1 MPRLRIPR
9 PELLTGVG
17 GSLAVLAV
25 ILARPPGWDVIA
37 TVGATLLPAG
47 LVLYG
52 ATAARR
58 AREARDQRLLV
69 DEQRTALLREA
80 AETTMSR
87 SELQRRLAELV
98 ALNEL
103 AAGLSS
109 TLDLDELLDRALD
122 AVVHR
127 LPFDRALVLL
137 VDPASNVLT
146 NGRAIGGSAEV
157 VALVGQI
164 HLPLTD
170 TRSTLVQLA
179 LADGPMVFRDV
190 DTDPYEPNRLFA
202 RELAVSSFLGT
213 PLVTNGRTVGVL
225 AVDNRLSGRELERS
239 TGPLLFTVGSLLAAA
254 IENAR
259 LYAEVETQNREL
271 EARVATRTA
280 QLADATEEAIAA
292 RAAAEAASVTKSTFL
307 ASVSHELRTPLTSVV
322 GFTKLVRKRFEDVVT
337 PALAGLPGGGV
348 TADPKLERAVRQ
360 IGDNLAIMAAEGERL
375 TAMINDV
382 LDLQKI
388 EAGRMEFRREPVDL
402 LVVVDQALAATSA
415 LFATT
420 GLAVVRD
427 VPDAV
432 PAVTGDHHRLIQV
445 VINLL
450 SNAVKFTAAGS
461 VTVRV
466 VAAGM
471 NEVVV
476 SVADTGTGIAP
487 VDQARVFEAFA
498 QAGDTLT
505 DKPRGTG
512 LGLPISREIVE
523 EHGGRLWLESEVGR
537 GSTFAFALPVADP
550 PSSDDRSAGEPGA
563 RPIGC
568 SFEFVDRRIRRG
580 EVACG
585 RIGRCPTVAAG
596 APPQSVSR
604 AEVEPELWVGASES
618 GCAIRALRSDSRRP
632 RPRFAPASRRHR
644 GAGSSEASLARRRLR
659 PWQVARRRS
668 GRSWP
673 RSSKHARGPTYP
685 GTWRTCADKSWSSSW
700 LAEAPGRLSRSW
712 RSILGPNA
720 PAPSTSTWAASA
732 ELSGRSSR
740 SWI

>member
-1 MPRLRIPR
+1 MTRFRIPR
-9 PELLTGVG
+9 IELLAGVG
-17 GSLAVLAV
+17 ASIVVLAV
-25 ILARPPGWDVIA
+25 ILARPPGWDALA

-47 LVLYG
+47 LVLSG
-52 ATAARR
+52 AAAARR
-58 AREARDQRLLV
+58 AREADAQRVLV
-69 DEQRTALLREA
+69 DEQRTALEREA
-80 AETTMSR
+80 AETTLSR
-87 SELQRRLAELV
+87 AELQRRLAELV

-137 VDPASNVLT
+137 VDPVAGALT
-146 NGRAIGGSAEV
+146 DGRAIGGSADV
-157 VALVGQI
+157 AALVGQI
-164 HLPLTD
+164 HLSLAETQ
-170 TRSTLVQLA
+170 STLVRLA

-190 DTDPYEPNRLFA
+190 DHDPYEPNRLFA
-202 RELAVSSFLGT
+202 RAVGVSSFVGT

-239 TGPLLFTVGSLLAAA
+239 MGPLLFTVGSLLAAA

-259 LYAEVETQNREL
+259 LYAEVEIQNREL

-280 QLADATEEAIAA
+280 QLADATEQAVAA
-292 RAAAEAASVTKSTFL
+292 RAAAEAASATKSTFL

-322 GFTKLVRKRFEDVVT
+322 GFTRLVRKRFEEIVT

-348 TADPKLERAVRQ
+348 AGDPKLERAVRQ

-388 EAGRMEFRREPVDL
+388 EAGRMEFRHDPVDP
-402 LVVVDQALAATSA
+402 VAVVDQALAATSA

-427 VPDAV
+427 IPETAPPVL
-432 PAVTGDHHRLIQV
+432 GDHHRLIQV

-466 VAAGM
+466 RTAGEEIVVA
-471 NEVVV
+471 VT
-476 SVADTGTGIAP
+476 DTGTGIAP
-487 VDQARVFEAFA
+487 ADQVRVFEAFA

-537 GSTFAFALPVADP
+537 GSTFAFALPVAGG
-550 PSSDDRSAGEPGA
+550 SVASPGA
-563 RPIGC
+563 L
-568 SFEFVDRRIRRG
+568 
-580 EVACG
+580 
-585 RIGRCPTVAAG
+585 AA
-596 APPQSVSR
+596 SVS
-604 AEVEPELWVGASES
+604 VAS
-618 GCAIRALRSDSRRP
+618 
-632 RPRFAPASRRHR
+632 PAS
-644 GAGSSEASLARRRLR
+644 
-659 PWQVARRRS
+659 
-668 GRSWP
+668 
-673 RSSKHARGPTYP
+673 
-685 GTWRTCADKSWSSSW
+685 AD
-700 LAEAPGRLSRSW
+700 
-712 RSILGPNA
+712 
-720 PAPSTSTWAASA
+720 ASA
-732 ELSGRSSR
+732 ALDTAG
-740 SWI
+740 

>member
-1 MPRLRIPR
+1 MTRFRIPR
-9 PELLTGVG
+9 IELLAGVG
-17 GSLAVLAV
+17 ASIVVLAV
-25 ILARPPGWDVIA
+25 ILARPPGWDALA

-47 LVLYG
+47 LVLSG
-52 ATAARR
+52 AAAARR
-58 AREARDQRLLV
+58 AREADAQRVLV
-69 DEQRTALLREA
+69 DEQRTALEREA
-80 AETTMSR
+80 AETTLSR
-87 SELQRRLAELV
+87 AELQRRLAELV

-137 VDPASNVLT
+137 VDPVAGALT
-146 NGRAIGGSAEV
+146 DGRAIGGSADV
-157 VALVGQI
+157 AALVGQI
-164 HLPLTD
+164 HLSLAETQ
-170 TRSTLVQLA
+170 STLVRLA

-190 DTDPYEPNRLFA
+190 DHDPYEPNRLFA
-202 RELAVSSFLGT
+202 RAVGVSSFLGT

-239 TGPLLFTVGSLLAAA
+239 MGPLLFTVGSLLAAA

-259 LYAEVETQNREL
+259 LYAEVEIQNREL

-280 QLADATEEAIAA
+280 QLADATEEAVAA
-292 RAAAEAASVTKSTFL
+292 RAAAEAASATKSTFL

-322 GFTKLVRKRFEDVVT
+322 GFTRLVRKRFEEIVT

-348 TADPKLERAVRQ
+348 AGDPKLERAVRQ

-388 EAGRMEFRREPVDL
+388 EAGRMEFRHDPVDP
-402 LVVVDQALAATSA
+402 VAVVDQALAATSA

-427 VPDAV
+427 IPETAPPVL
-432 PAVTGDHHRLIQV
+432 GDHHRLIQV

-466 VAAGM
+466 RTAG
-471 NEVVV
+471 EEIVV
-476 SVADTGTGIAP
+476 SVTDTGTGIAAA
-487 VDQARVFEAFA
+487 DQVRVFEAFA

-537 GSTFAFALPVADP
+537 GSTFAFALPVAGG
-550 PSSDDRSAGEPGA
+550 SVASPGA
-563 RPIGC
+563 L
-568 SFEFVDRRIRRG
+568 
-580 EVACG
+580 
-585 RIGRCPTVAAG
+585 AA
-596 APPQSVSR
+596 SVS
-604 AEVEPELWVGASES
+604 VAS
-618 GCAIRALRSDSRRP
+618 
-632 RPRFAPASRRHR
+632 PASADESAALDT
-644 GAGSSEASLARRRLR
+644 AG
-659 PWQVARRRS
+659 
-668 GRSWP
+668 
-673 RSSKHARGPTYP
+673 
-685 GTWRTCADKSWSSSW
+685 
-700 LAEAPGRLSRSW
+700 
-712 RSILGPNA
+712 
-720 PAPSTSTWAASA
+720 
-732 ELSGRSSR
+732 
-740 SWI
+740 

>member
-1 MPRLRIPR
+1 MARLRIPAL
-9 PELLTGVG
+9 ELLAGVG
-17 GSLAVLAV
+17 GSIAVLAV
-25 ILARPPGWDVIA
+25 ILARPPGWDALA

-58 AREARDQRLLV
+58 ARDAQAQRTLV
-69 DEQRTALLREA
+69 EEHRTALVREA
-80 AETTMSR
+80 AETSLSR
-87 SELQRRLAELV
+87 GELQRRLAELV

-103 AAGLSS
+103 AAGLTS

-122 AVVHR
+122 AVIHR

-137 VDPASNVLT
+137 LDPASNALT
-146 NGRAIGGSAEV
+146 DGRAIGGSTEV

-179 LADGPMVFRDV
+179 LADGPMVFRDI
-190 DTDPYEPNRLFA
+190 DRDAYEPNRVFA
-202 RELAVSSFLGT
+202 RALEVSSFLGT

-239 TGPLLFTVGSLLAAA
+239 MGPLLFTVGSLLAAA
-254 IENAR
+254 IQNAR
-259 LYAEVETQNREL
+259 LYAEVELQNREL

-280 QLADATEEAIAA
+280 QLADATQEAVAA
-292 RAAAEAASVTKSTFL
+292 RAAAEAASATKSTFL

-322 GFTKLVRKRFEDVVT
+322 GFTRLVRKRFDEIVT
-337 PALAGLPGGGV
+337 PALAAAPGGV
-348 TADPKLERAVRQ
+348 AADPKLERAVRQ
-360 IGDNLAIMAAEGERL
+360 IGENLTIMAAEGERL

-388 EAGRMEFRREPVDL
+388 EAGRMEFRSEPVDL
-402 LVVVDQALAATSA
+402 VAVVDQALAATSA
-415 LFATT
+415 LFVTT
-420 GLAVVRD
+420 DLAVIRD

-432 PAVTGDHHRLIQV
+432 LGSMPTVTGDHHRLIQV

-466 VAAGM
+466 AASGAD
-471 NEVVV
+471 EVVV
-476 SVADTGTGIAP
+476 SVADTGPGIAP
-487 VDQARVFEAFA
+487 ADQARVFEAFA

-537 GSTFAFALPVADP
+537 GSTFAFALPV
-550 PSSDDRSAGEPGA
+550 
-563 RPIGC
+563 RP
-568 SFEFVDRRIRRG
+568 
-580 EVACG
+580 VAS
-585 RIGRCPTVAAG
+585 AAG
-596 APPQSVSR
+596 AAGGP
-604 AEVEPELWVGASES
+604 AGTS
-618 GCAIRALRSDSRRP
+618 GVVATETTDAT
-632 RPRFAPASRRHR
+632 
-644 GAGSSEASLARRRLR
+644 GAGAG
-659 PWQVARRRS
+659 V
-668 GRSWP
+668 
-673 RSSKHARGPTYP
+673 RG
-685 GTWRTCADKSWSSSW
+685 
-700 LAEAPGRLSRSW
+700 
-712 RSILGPNA
+712 
-720 PAPSTSTWAASA
+720 
-732 ELSGRSSR
+732 
-740 SWI
+740 